1 MTAGS
6 PSGPQA
12 AIIGFAIRFRG
23 IVIALACVLLAY
35 GVYSLG
41 RAKYDVFPEFA
52 PPQVGIQ
59 TEAAG
64 LTPEQVEILVT
75 RPIETAI
82 NGVPGV
88 QTLRST
94 SIQGLSVVTVFFD
107 PSSDIYRDRQVVAER
122 LAVAAQQLPAGV
134 QPPSLTPLT
143 SSTSTVLVAGLT
155 SDKRS
160 LMELRTLA
168 DWTLRL
174 RLLAVPGVA
183 NVAIFGGETRSIQI
197 QVHPDKLIL
206 YDLGLNDVLTAAR
219 KATGVRGAGFIDTK
233 NQRIVFQTEGQSLRA
248 AQIARTV
255 MLSQG
260 GSSVT
265 LGNVADV
272 TDAPEPPI
280 GGAAIQGKPGVIL
293 SIAEQ
298 YGANT
303 VDVTTGV
310 EAALQD
316 LKPGLE
322 RDGVTLQS
330 DLFRPAN
337 FITTAI
343 SNVRSSLLLGGAM
356 VIVVLFLFLFDLRT
370 AAISCTAIPLSLLAA
385 TIVLELS
392 GATLNTMTLGGL
404 AIAIGEVVDD
414 AVIGV
419 ENIVRRLRENRRLAE
434 RRPEARVVLDA
445 CIEVRGAVVYATF
458 AVILVFLPIVTLP
471 GIAGR
476 LFAPLG
482 MAYILA
488 VLASLAV
495 ALTVTP
501 ALSMAL
507 LVGRSVQDKDPP
519 VVRWTRGGY
528 QKLLERIARRP
539 RAIIIA
545 AVAFTLIG
553 SAALPFFGGGF
564 IPELKEGHFI
574 IHMSAVPG
582 TSIDESLRI
591 GARVADTLRK
601 LPSVRS
607 VAQRVGRAEK
617 STDTWG
623 THYSEIEVDLK
634 PLSGDEAEG
643 VQAEIRQALGGFVGV
658 NFSVKTFLTE
668 RVEETLSGYTASV
681 AVNIFGNDLDVL
693 DQKAQQVAMVLGSI
707 TGATEIQVQSPPG
720 LPQLTIRL
728 RQDDL
733 ERWGLDA
740 VEVLDLIRTAYQG
753 DIVGQT
759 YEGNQVF
766 NVITVLDTES
776 RGSLTKVGNLPLRAS
791 SAPSGALLSSP
802 SGGTQSANGGGTYVL
817 LKQVADIYQA
827 AGRYQVQ
834 HQGGQRLQTIT
845 ANVAGRDIASFVQDA
860 KAAIGSNVQ
869 LPAGY
874 YVTFAGAAEAQ
885 SQSQRDLILN
895 SAIAGIGI
903 ILLLSVVTRNWRNLV
918 LVLVNLPFAL
928 VGGVL
933 AVFATGGMLSLGS
946 LVGFVTLFGITLRN
960 SIMMI
965 SHYEHLVEVEGR
977 QWGPST
983 AVEGA
988 ADRLVPIL
996 MTSLV
1001 TALGL
1006 LPLAIGMGDPGRE
1019 IEGPMAVVI
1028 LGGLLTSMA
1037 LNLLVLPT
1045 LALRFGRFE
1054 PGVDE
1059 FASQQDSPHGAPAE

>member
-1 MTAGS
+1 MNDQPPAQHRPERVS
-6 PSGPQA
+6 RPAPSGPQA
-12 AIIGFAIRFRG
+12 ALIGFAIRFRG
-23 IVIALACVLLAY
+23 IILSLACVLLAY
-35 GVYSLG
+35 GGYALG
-41 RAKYDVFPEFA
+41 HAKYDVFPEFA

-59 TEAAG
+59 TEAVG
-64 LTPEQVEILVT
+64 LTPEQVEVLVT
-75 RPIETAI
+75 RPIESAI

-94 SIQGLSVVTVFFD
+94 SIQGLSAVNIFFS

-122 LAVAAQQLPAGV
+122 LAVAAQQLPAGL
-134 QPPSLTPLT
+134 QPPAMTPLT
-143 SSTSTVLVAGLT
+143 SSTSIVLVAGLT

-160 LMELRTLA
+160 LMQLRTAA
-168 DWTLRL
+168 DWTVRL

-183 NVAIFGGETRSIQI
+183 NVSVFGGDVRSIQV
-197 QVHPDKLIL
+197 QVHPEQLVR
-206 YDLGLNDVLTAAR
+206 YDLSLNDVLAAAR
-219 KATGVRGAGFIDTK
+219 KATGVRGAGFIDTA
-233 NQRIVFQTEGQSLRA
+233 NQRVVFQTEGQSPTP
-248 AQIARTV
+248 QDIARTV
-255 MLSQG
+255 LFSQG
-260 GSSVT
+260 AASVT

-272 TDAPEPPI
+272 VEAAEPPI
-280 GGAAIQGKPGVIL
+280 GAATIQGKQGVIL
-293 SIAEQ
+293 DVAEQ

-303 VDVTTGV
+303 VEVTQAV
-310 EAALQD
+310 EAALRD
-316 LKPGLE
+316 LQPGLDA
-322 RDGVTLQS
+322 DGITLQS

-337 FITTAI
+337 FINTAT
-343 SNVRSSLLLGGAM
+343 SNVRQSLLIGGAL

-370 AAISCTAIPLSLLAA
+370 AAIACTAIPLSLLAA
-385 TIVLELS
+385 TIVLASL

-419 ENIVRRLRENRRLAE
+419 ENVVRRLRENRRLAVP
-434 RRPEARVVLDA
+434 RPEPRVVLDA
-445 CIEVRGAVVYATF
+445 CLEVRGAVVYATF
-458 AVILVFLPIVTLP
+458 AVILVFLPIVTLS

-507 LVGRSVQDKDPP
+507 LTGRKAQDRDPP
-519 VVRWTRGGY
+519 IARWTRGGY
-528 QKLLERIARRP
+528 EGLLHGIAGAP
-539 RAIIIA
+539 RSVIA
-545 AVAFTLIG
+545 AAVVFTIVG
-553 SAALPFFGGGF
+553 CAALPFFGGGF

-582 TSIDESLRI
+582 TSIDESLRV
-591 GARVADTLRK
+591 GARVTDALKR

-617 STDTWG
+617 VSDTWG
-623 THYSEIEVDLK
+623 THYSEFEVDLV

-643 VQAEIRQALGGFVGV
+643 VQAEVRNALAGFVGV

-693 DQKAQQVAMVLGSI
+693 DQKAQEIARVIGSVP
-707 TGATEIQVQSPPG
+707 GAAEVQVQSPPG

-728 RQDDL
+728 RNPDL
-733 ERWGLDA
+733 QRWGFDA
-740 VEVLDLIRTAYQG
+740 IDVLDLVRAAYQG
-753 DIVGQT
+753 DVVGQT

-766 NVITVLDTES
+766 NVITILDAAS
-776 RGSLTKVGNLPLRAS
+776 RGSLTQVGDLTLR
-791 SAPSGALLSSP
+791 SP
-802 SGGTQSANGGGTYVL
+802 GGVYVQ
-817 LKQVADIYQA
+817 LKQIADIYEA
-827 AGRYQVQ
+827 TGRYQVL
-834 HQGGQRLQTIT
+834 HQGAQRLQTVT
-845 ANVAGRDIASFVQDA
+845 ANVAGRDVASFTQDVRAAVAA
-860 KAAIGSNVQ
+860 KVQ
-869 LPAGY
+869 LPSGTY
-874 YVTFAGAAEAQ
+874 LEFAGAAAAQ
-885 SQSQRDLILN
+885 AQSQRDLILN
-895 SAIAGIGI
+895 SLLAGVGI
-903 ILLLSVVTRNWRNLV
+903 VLLLSIVTRNWRNLV
-918 LVLVNLPFAL
+918 LVLINLPFAL

-933 AVFATGGMLSLGS
+933 AVFATGGMVSLGS

-965 SHYEHLVEVEGR
+965 SHYEHLVEVEGMTWNLDAAIR
-977 QWGPST
+977 
-983 AVEGA
+983 GA
-988 ADRLVPIL
+988 SDRLVPIL

-1028 LGGLLTSMA
+1028 VGGLLTSMG

-1045 LALRFGRFE
+1045 LALRYGWFE
-1054 PGVDE
+1054 PGRDE
-1059 FASQQDSPHGAPAE
+1059 LVKPAMPIAAYSSDD

>member
-1 MTAGS
+1 MSNRSPILPRPEGPRHET

-23 IVIALACVLLAY
+23 IILSLACVLLAY
-35 GVYSLG
+35 GVFSLG
-41 RAKYDVFPEFA
+41 QAKYDVFPEFA

-59 TEAAG
+59 TEAVG

-94 SIQGLSVVTVFFD
+94 SIQGLSAVTVFFN

-122 LAVAAQQLPAGV
+122 LAVAAQQLPTGV
-134 QPPSLTPLT
+134 QPPAMTPLT
-143 SSTSTVLVAGLT
+143 SSTSIVLVAGLT
-155 SDKRS
+155 SETRT
-160 LMELRTLA
+160 LMQLRTVA

-183 NVAIFGGETRSIQI
+183 NVSVFGGDVRSIQI
-197 QVHPDKLIL
+197 QVHPDQLVR
-206 YDLGLNDVLTAAR
+206 YNLGLNDVLTAAR
-219 KATGVRGAGFIDTK
+219 KATGVRGAGFIDTT
-233 NQRIVFQTEGQSLRA
+233 NQRVVFQTEGQSLKPED
-248 AQIARTV
+248 IARTV
-255 MLSQG
+255 LLSQG
-260 GSSVT
+260 AASVT

-272 TDAPEPPI
+272 IEAPEPPI

-293 SIAEQ
+293 DVSEQ

-303 VDVTTGV
+303 VEVTRAV

-316 LKPGLE
+316 LRPGLE
-322 RDGVTLQS
+322 ADGIALHA

-337 FITTAI
+337 FINTAT
-343 SNVRSSLLLGGAM
+343 SNVRQSLMIGGAL
-356 VIVVLFLFLFDLRT
+356 VIVILFLFLFDLRT

-385 TIVLELS
+385 TVILES
-392 GATLNTMTLGGL
+392 FGATLNTMTLGGL

-419 ENIVRRLRENRRLAE
+419 ENVIRRLRENRRLAAP
-434 RRPEARVVLDA
+434 RPEPRVVLDA
-445 CIEVRGAVVYATF
+445 CLEVRGAVVYATF
-458 AVILVFLPIVTLP
+458 AVILVFLPIVMLG

-507 LVGRSVQDKDPP
+507 LVGRKAQEKDPP
-519 VVRWTRGGY
+519 VVRWTRGSYEG
-528 QKLLERIARRP
+528 LLRGIARAP
-539 RAIIIA
+539 RAVIA
-545 AVAFTLIG
+545 AAIVFTIAG
-553 SAALPFFGGGF
+553 CAALPFFGGGF

-582 TSIDESLRI
+582 TSINESLRI
-591 GARVADTLRK
+591 GARVADTLRQ

-607 VAQRVGRAEK
+607 VGQRVGRAEK
-617 STDTWG
+617 ASDTWG
-623 THYSEIEVDLK
+623 THYSEFEVDLK

-643 VQAEIRQALGGFVGV
+643 AQAEVRKVLAGFVGV

-681 AVNIFGNDLDVL
+681 AVNIFGNDLDML
-693 DQKAQQVAMVLGSI
+693 DQKAQEVARVLGAVP
-707 TGATEIQVQSPPG
+707 GATEVQVQSPPG

-728 RQDDL
+728 RKPDL
-733 ERWGLDA
+733 ERWGFDA
-740 VEVLDLIRTAYQG
+740 IDVLDLVRAAYQG

-759 YEGNQVF
+759 YQGNQVF
-766 NVITVLDTES
+766 NVITILDSAS
-776 RGSLTKVGNLPLRAS
+776 RGSVTKVEDLTLRT
-791 SAPSGALLSSP
+791 PGGA
-802 SGGTQSANGGGTYVL
+802 YVR
-817 LKQVADIYQA
+817 LKQIADIYEA
-827 AGRYQVQ
+827 AGRYQVL
-834 HQGGQRLQTIT
+834 HQGAQRLQTVT
-845 ANVAGRDIASFVQDA
+845 ANVAGRDVASFVQDA
-860 KAAIGSNVQ
+860 RAAIGSKVQ
-869 LPAGY
+869 LPSGT
-874 YVTFAGAAEAQ
+874 YVEFAGAAQAQ

-895 SAIAGIGI
+895 SLIAGVGI
-903 ILLLSVVTRNWRNLV
+903 ILLLSIVTRNWRNLV
-918 LVLVNLPFAL
+918 LVLINLPFAL

-946 LVGFVTLFGITLRN
+946 MVGFVTLFGITLRN

-965 SHYEHLVEVEGR
+965 SHYEHLVEVEEMT
-977 QWGPST
+977 WGLE
-983 AVEGA
+983 AAIKGA
-988 ADRLVPIL
+988 GDRLVPIL

-1045 LALRFGRFE
+1045 LALRYGRFD
-1054 PGVDE
+1054 PSRDE
-1059 FASQQDSPHGAPAE
+1059 LALSSIPINLAYGSDD